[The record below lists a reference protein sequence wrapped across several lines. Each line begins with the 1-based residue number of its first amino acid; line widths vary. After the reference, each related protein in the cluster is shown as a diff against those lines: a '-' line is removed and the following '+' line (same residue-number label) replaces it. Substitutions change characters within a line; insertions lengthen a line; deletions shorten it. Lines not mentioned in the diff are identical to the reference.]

1 MVGGRTDIATVPRL
15 NEEDESYI
23 KAEAKVLEKETVLD
37 HEMTER
43 TVRSGMIW
51 RATRLQEED
60 MRQTKILIMQ
70 EVQAKVQKGA
80 DWEAVKTI
88 RTEKRSVEE
97 Q

>member
-1 MVGGRTDIATVPRL
+1 
-15 NEEDESYI
+15 
-23 KAEAKVLEKETVLD
+23 
-37 HEMTER
+37 
-43 TVRSGMIW
+43 
-51 RATRLQEED
+51 

-80 DWEAVKTI
+80 DWEAVKTT